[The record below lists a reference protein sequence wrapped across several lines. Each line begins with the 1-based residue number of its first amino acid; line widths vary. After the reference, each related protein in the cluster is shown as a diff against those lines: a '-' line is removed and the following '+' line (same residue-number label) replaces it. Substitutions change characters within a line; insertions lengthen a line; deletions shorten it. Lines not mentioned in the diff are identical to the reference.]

1 MNTRTILAAVAALV
15 AAAMTA
21 TALAAST
28 AKDPKTLVLQKSD
41 LPAGASLK
49 GKPIRDK
56 NAQVHAYSV
65 EWRYKAGAKQ
75 FHLISVASVMSR
87 AVAVA
92 AFRQAR
98 SLFRSGYRKISL
110 PKYGDEQVAALAR
123 EDNAGELWVRK
134 GGIVW
139 SISVNTVSFVK
150 DGVITK
156 PESIAHLKRFA
167 PKQMKRVGSG

>member
-1 MNTRTILAAVAALV
+1 MTTRTILTTAVACI
-15 AAAMTA
+15 AAALA
-21 TALAAST
+21 TTPLAAST
-28 AKDPKTLVLQKSD
+28 AKDPKTMVLQKAD

-56 NAQVHAYSV
+56 NAQVNAYSV

-75 FHLISVASVMSR
+75 FHLISVASVMTR
-87 AVAVA
+87 GVAVA
-92 AFRQAR
+92 AFREAR
-98 SLFRSGYRKISL
+98 SLFQFGYRKISL

-134 GGIVW
+134 RGVVW
-139 SISVNTVSFVK
+139 SISVNTADLKSGF
-150 DGVITK
+150 ITK
-156 PESIAHLKRFA
+156 AESIAHLKQLA